1 MSKGLAIE
9 FAVSR
14 EAHMDTR
21 WVTSAT
27 ALPQEGQ
34 PVEFVLD
41 GRAVAMGGIYVR
53 RTFRSRWA
61 GYEVERVHTW
71 RSTGVGTDAVG
82 SRPHASSGSTRA
94 GDRCDSR

>member
-1 MSKGLAIE
+1 MYAP
-9 FAVSR
+9 
-14 EAHMDTR
+14 
-21 WVTSAT
+21 WVTSSA

-41 GRAVAMGGIYVR
+41 GREVAMDGTYVQ

-71 RSTGVGTDAVG
+71 RSADWSPEAGGSAQHAV
-82 SRPHASSGSTRA
+82 
-94 GDRCDSR
+94 D

>member
-1 MSKGLAIE
+1 
-9 FAVSR
+9 
-14 EAHMDTR
+14 MDTP

-41 GRAVAMGGIYVR
+41 GRAVVMGGIYVR

-61 GYEVERVHTW
+61 GYEVERVCTW
-71 RSTGVGTDAVG
+71 RSAGAGADAAG
-82 SRPHASSGSTRA
+82 SMSRASSGV
-94 GDRCDSR
+94 DRGRRGHDSR

>member
-1 MSKGLAIE
+1 MYAP
-9 FAVSR
+9 
-14 EAHMDTR
+14 
-21 WVTSAT
+21 WVTSSA

-41 GRAVAMGGIYVR
+41 GREVAMDGTYVQ

-71 RSTGVGTDAVG
+71 RSVDWSTEVGGSAQHAV
-82 SRPHASSGSTRA
+82 
-94 GDRCDSR
+94 D